1 MDNQIT
7 TMQEVTPATQKA
19 YDTHARILAN
29 GQVMARALVDVCH
42 DLKTMRDE
50 GLYTELGYDTFEEY
64 AEQACGI
71 KQRQAYSY
79 ISAYEK
85 LGQKY
90 MADHADLGITKLEL
104 ISQIN
109 SYEREEF
116 AADVDLESAT
126 VRELKAEV
134 ERYKKQTE
142 QLTFDLGQAQSE
154 LSEAPEPVDM
164 DTLRSSIEQGVKA
177 KYSAQLEEL
186 QQRAD
191 AAPDPEAIRKEAKK
205 EAAKEYKAKLA
216 TAKADA
222 EEKTKAAVEKLEQE
236 KADLKRQLDS
246 SATKLD
252 AAVGRR
258 HGCSRLPGVFHRT
271 ATNRRKG
278 TGADR
283 QDQCQGPGHRS
294 QALRR
299 RYSSFAV
306 DCTEFGGGT
315 MTCEQCYHRDVC
327 WHRMTI
333 YGPYAL
339 MGINT
344 GNMKA
349 WCANCKPKTQIIE
362 LSMQVSQ
369 SLHDELTKYCAE
381 RVVDEL

>member
-1 MDNQIT
+1 MGT
-7 TMQEVTPATQKA
+7 QEHWTAAQYQEYLRQRAKGGNKYHAVKA
-19 YDTHARILAN
+19 QADGRTYDSRSE
-29 GQVMARALVDVCH
+29 C
-42 DLKTMRDE
+42 K
-50 GLYTELGYDTFEEY
+50 
-64 AEQACGI
+64 
-71 KQRQAYSY
+71 RQAYSY

-104 ISQIN
+104 ISQIS

-154 LSEAPEPVDM
+154 LSEAPEPVDT
-164 DTLRSSIEQGVKA
+164 DALRSSIEQEVKA

-191 AAPDPEAIRKEAKK
+191 AAPDPEAIRKEAEK

-222 EEKTKAAVEKLEQE
+222 EKKAKATVEQLEQE

-252 AAVGRR
+252 AAVRQ
-258 HGCSRLPGVFHRT
+258 
-271 ATNRRKG
+271 AKAA
-278 TGADR
+278 GADTDVAACR
-283 QDQCQGPGHRS
+283 VYFTELQQTAAKVQELIGKINAKDPATGTKLSAAVISVLQSTAKNLEVAGTERGNGGFGSTGRS
-294 QALRR
+294 STNHSCGRGCHCCIFRR
-299 RYSSFAV
+299 DRLWS
-306 DCTEFGGGT
+306 
-315 MTCEQCYHRDVC
+315 
-327 WHRMTI
+327 
-333 YGPYAL
+333 
-339 MGINT
+339 
-344 GNMKA
+344 
-349 WCANCKPKTQIIE
+349 E
-362 LSMQVSQ
+362 L
-369 SLHDELTKYCAE
+369 
-381 RVVDEL
+381 

>member
-7 TMQEVTPATQKA
+7 TTQEVTPTTQKA

-104 ISQIN
+104 ISQIS

-116 AADVDLESAT
+116 LEDVDAESAT

-154 LSEAPEPVDM
+154 LSEAPEQVD
-164 DTLRSSIEQGVKA
+164 TNALRSSIEQEVKA

-186 QQRAD
+186 QQRASGSD
-191 AAPDPEAIRKEAKK
+191 AAPDPEAIRKEAEK

-222 EEKTKAAVEKLEQE
+222 EKKAKAAVEKLEQE

-252 AAVGRR
+252 AAVRQAKAAGADTDVAACRVYFTE
-258 HGCSRLPGVFHRT
+258 LQQT
-271 ATNRRKG
+271 AAKVQELIGKINAKDPA
-278 TGADR
+278 TGAKL
-283 QDQCQGPGHRS
+283 S
-294 QALRR
+294 A
-299 RYSSFAV
+299 AV
-306 DCTEFGGGT
+306 
-315 MTCEQCYHRDVC
+315 
-327 WHRMTI
+327 I
-333 YGPYAL
+333 
-339 MGINT
+339 
-344 GNMKA
+344 
-349 WCANCKPKTQIIE
+349 
-362 LSMQVSQ
+362 QVLQ
-369 SLHDELTKYCAE
+369 STAKNLEAE
-381 RVVDEL
+381 R

>member
-7 TMQEVTPATQKA
+7 TMQEVTPTTQKA

-50 GLYTELGYDTFEEY
+50 TLYAELGYDTFEEY

-104 ISQIN
+104 ISQIS

-116 AADVDLESAT
+116 TADVDLESAT

-154 LSEAPEPVDM
+154 LSEAPEPVDA
-164 DTLRSSIEQGVKA
+164 DALRSSIEQEVKA

-191 AAPDPEAIRKEAKK
+191 AAPDPEAIRKKAEK

-222 EEKTKAAVEKLEQE
+222 EKKTKAAVEKLEQE
-236 KADLKRQLDS
+236 KADLQRRLDS
-246 SATKLD
+246 STTKLD
-252 AAVGRR
+252 AAVRQAKAAGADTDVAACRVYFTE
-258 HGCSRLPGVFHRT
+258 LQQT
-271 ATNRRKG
+271 AEKVRELIGKINAKDPA
-278 TGADR
+278 TGAKL
-283 QDQCQGPGHRS
+283 S
-294 QALRR
+294 A
-299 RYSSFAV
+299 AV
-306 DCTEFGGGT
+306 IS
-315 MTCEQCYHRDVC
+315 V
-327 WHRMTI
+327 
-333 YGPYAL
+333 L
-339 MGINT
+339 
-344 GNMKA
+344 
-349 WCANCKPKTQIIE
+349 
-362 LSMQVSQ
+362 Q
-369 SLHDELTKYCAE
+369 STAKNLEVEK
-381 RVVDEL
+381 

>member
-104 ISQIN
+104 ISQIS
-109 SYEREEF
+109 SYEREGF
-116 AADVDLESAT
+116 TADVDLESAT

-154 LSEAPEPVDM
+154 LSEAPEPVDT
-164 DTLRSSIEQGVKA
+164 DALRSSIEQEVKS
-177 KYSAQLEEL
+177 KYRAQLEEL

-191 AAPDPEAIRKEAKK
+191 AAPDPEAIRKEAER

-222 EEKTKAAVEKLEQE
+222 EKKAKAAVEKLEQE

-252 AAVGRR
+252 AAVRQAKAAGADTDVAA
-258 HGCSRLPGVFHRT
+258 CPGVLHRA

-278 TGADR
+278 TGTDR
-283 QDQCQGPGHRS
+283 QDQCQGSGHRS

-299 RYSSFAV
+299 RYFRFAV
-306 DCTEFGGGT
+306 DC
-315 MTCEQCYHRDVC
+315 QRIWR
-327 WHRMTI
+327 WHNDLRAML
-333 YGPYAL
+333 PL
-339 MGINT
+339 R
-344 GNMKA
+344 
-349 WCANCKPKTQIIE
+349 CVFSP
-362 LSMQVSQ
+362 
-369 SLHDELTKYCAE
+369 HDRL
-381 RVVDEL
+381 RPIRP

>member
-7 TMQEVTPATQKA
+7 TMQEVTPTTQKA

-90 MADHADLGITKLEL
+90 MADLGITKLEL
-104 ISQIN
+104 IAQIS

-154 LSEAPEPVDM
+154 LSEAPEPVDT
-164 DTLRSSIEQGVKA
+164 DALRSSIEQEVKA
-177 KYSAQLEEL
+177 KYSAKLEEL

-191 AAPDPEAIRKEAKK
+191 AAPDPEAIRKEAEK

-222 EEKTKAAVEKLEQE
+222 EKKTKAAVEKLEQE
-236 KADLKRQLDS
+236 KADLERQLDS
-246 SATKLD
+246 STTKLD
-252 AAVGRR
+252 AAVRQAKAAGADTDVAACRVYFTE
-258 HGCSRLPGVFHRT
+258 LQQT
-271 ATNRRKG
+271 AAKVQELIGKINAKDPA
-278 TGADR
+278 TGAKL
-283 QDQCQGPGHRS
+283 S
-294 QALRR
+294 A
-299 RYSSFAV
+299 AV
-306 DCTEFGGGT
+306 
-315 MTCEQCYHRDVC
+315 
-327 WHRMTI
+327 I
-333 YGPYAL
+333 
-339 MGINT
+339 
-344 GNMKA
+344 
-349 WCANCKPKTQIIE
+349 
-362 LSMQVSQ
+362 QVLQ
-369 SLHDELTKYCAE
+369 STARNLEVAQ
-381 RVVDEL
+381 

>member
-7 TMQEVTPATQKA
+7 TMQEVTPTTQKA

-104 ISQIN
+104 ISQIS

-154 LSEAPEPVDM
+154 LSEAP
-164 DTLRSSIEQGVKA
+164 
-177 KYSAQLEEL
+177 
-186 QQRAD
+186 
-191 AAPDPEAIRKEAKK
+191 DPEAIRKEAEK

-222 EEKTKAAVEKLEQE
+222 EKKAKATVEQLEQE

-252 AAVGRR
+252 AAVRQAKAAGADTDVAACRVYFTE
-258 HGCSRLPGVFHRT
+258 LQQT
-271 ATNRRKG
+271 AAKVQELIGKITTKDPA
-278 TGADR
+278 TGAKF
-283 QDQCQGPGHRS
+283 S
-294 QALRR
+294 A
-299 RYSSFAV
+299 AV
-306 DCTEFGGGT
+306 IS
-315 MTCEQCYHRDVC
+315 V
-327 WHRMTI
+327 
-333 YGPYAL
+333 L
-339 MGINT
+339 
-344 GNMKA
+344 
-349 WCANCKPKTQIIE
+349 
-362 LSMQVSQ
+362 Q
-369 SLHDELTKYCAE
+369 STAKNLEVAQ
-381 RVVDEL
+381 

>member
-1 MDNQIT
+1 MDHQIT
-7 TMQEVTPATQKA
+7 TMQEVTPTTQKA

-90 MADHADLGITKLEL
+90 MTDHADLGITKLEL
-104 ISQIN
+104 ISQIS

-154 LSEAPEPVDM
+154 VPEPVDT
-164 DTLRSSIEQGVKA
+164 DTLRSSIEQEVKA
-177 KYSAQLEEL
+177 KYNAQLEEL

-191 AAPDPEAIRKEAKK
+191 AAPDPEAIRKEAVK

-222 EEKTKAAVEKLEQE
+222 EEKTKAAVKKLEQE

-252 AAVGRR
+252 AAVRQAKAAGADTDVAACRVYFTE
-258 HGCSRLPGVFHRT
+258 LQQT
-271 ATNRRKG
+271 AAKVQELIGKINAKDPA
-278 TGADR
+278 TGAKL
-283 QDQCQGPGHRS
+283 S
-294 QALRR
+294 A
-299 RYSSFAV
+299 AV
-306 DCTEFGGGT
+306 
-315 MTCEQCYHRDVC
+315 
-327 WHRMTI
+327 I
-333 YGPYAL
+333 
-339 MGINT
+339 
-344 GNMKA
+344 
-349 WCANCKPKTQIIE
+349 
-362 LSMQVSQ
+362 QVLQ
-369 SLHDELTKYCAE
+369 STAKNLEVAQ
-381 RVVDEL
+381 

>member
-7 TMQEVTPATQKA
+7 TMQEVTPTTQKA

-50 GLYTELGYDTFEEY
+50 GLYTELGYNTFEEY

-104 ISQIN
+104 IAQIS

-154 LSEAPEPVDM
+154 LSEAPEPVDT
-164 DTLRSSIEQGVKA
+164 DALRSSIEQEVKA
-177 KYSAQLEEL
+177 KYSAKLEEL

-191 AAPDPEAIRKEAKK
+191 AAPDRRRSERKR
-205 EAAKEYKAKLA
+205 
-216 TAKADA
+216 
-222 EEKTKAAVEKLEQE
+222 
-236 KADLKRQLDS
+236 KRKPPRN
-246 SATKLD
+246 TKLSWQ
-252 AAVGRR
+252 RQR
-258 HGCSRLPGVFHRT
+258 QTP
-271 ATNRRKG
+271 RK
-278 TGADR
+278 
-283 QDQCQGPGHRS
+283 
-294 QALRR
+294 
-299 RYSSFAV
+299 
-306 DCTEFGGGT
+306 
-315 MTCEQCYHRDVC
+315 
-327 WHRMTI
+327 
-333 YGPYAL
+333 
-339 MGINT
+339 
-344 GNMKA
+344 
-349 WCANCKPKTQIIE
+349 KPKP
-362 LSMQVSQ
+362 L
-369 SLHDELTKYCAE
+369 
-381 RVVDEL
+381 

>member
-7 TMQEVTPATQKA
+7 TMQEVTPTTQKA

-104 ISQIN
+104 ISQIS

-154 LSEAPEPVDM
+154 LSEEPEPVDT
-164 DTLRSSIEQGVKA
+164 DALRSSIEQEVKA

-191 AAPDPEAIRKEAKK
+191 AVPDPEAIRKEAEKAAAEKK
-205 EAAKEYKAKLA
+205 A
-216 TAKADA
+216 
-222 EEKTKAAVEKLEQE
+222 KAAVEKLEQE

-252 AAVGRR
+252 AAVRQ
-258 HGCSRLPGVFHRT
+258 
-271 ATNRRKG
+271 AKAA
-278 TGADR
+278 GADTDVAACR
-283 QDQCQGPGHRS
+283 VYFTELQQTAAKVQELIGKINAKDPATGTKLS
-294 QALRR
+294 A
-299 RYSSFAV
+299 AV
-306 DCTEFGGGT
+306 IS
-315 MTCEQCYHRDVC
+315 V
-327 WHRMTI
+327 
-333 YGPYAL
+333 L
-339 MGINT
+339 
-344 GNMKA
+344 
-349 WCANCKPKTQIIE
+349 
-362 LSMQVSQ
+362 Q
-369 SLHDELTKYCAE
+369 STAKNLEAE
-381 RVVDEL
+381 R

>member
-1 MDNQIT
+1 MGT
-7 TMQEVTPATQKA
+7 QEHWTAAQYQEYLRQRAKGGNKYHAVKA
-19 YDTHARILAN
+19 QADGRTYDSRSE
-29 GQVMARALVDVCH
+29 C
-42 DLKTMRDE
+42 K
-50 GLYTELGYDTFEEY
+50 
-64 AEQACGI
+64 
-71 KQRQAYSY
+71 RQAYSY

-104 ISQIN
+104 ISQIS

-154 LSEAPEPVDM
+154 LSEAPEPVDT
-164 DTLRSSIEQGVKA
+164 DALRSSIEQEVKA

-191 AAPDPEAIRKEAKK
+191 AAPDPEAIRKEAEK

-222 EEKTKAAVEKLEQE
+222 EKKAKATVEQLEQE

-252 AAVGRR
+252 AAVRQAKAAGADTDVAACRVYFTELQQTAAKVQELIGKINAKDPATGTKLSAAVISVLQSTAKKGQANDQERKGRR
-258 HGCSRLPGVFHRT
+258 SPGGRRLPTGTVWLLPGGGQPLLVGVRSDQWHRLRIDRPGGVRAAQGRPGAAAGQT
-271 ATNRRKG
+271 AGDRGRKPQGGAAG
-278 TGADR
+278 TADR
-283 QDQCQGPGHRS
+283 
-294 QALRR
+294 L
-299 RYSSFAV
+299 
-306 DCTEFGGGT
+306 
-315 MTCEQCYHRDVC
+315 
-327 WHRMTI
+327 
-333 YGPYAL
+333 
-339 MGINT
+339 
-344 GNMKA
+344 
-349 WCANCKPKTQIIE
+349 
-362 LSMQVSQ
+362 
-369 SLHDELTKYCAE
+369 
-381 RVVDEL
+381 

>member
-1 MDNQIT
+1 MDHQIT
-7 TMQEVTPATQKA
+7 TMQEVTPTTQKA

-42 DLKTMRDE
+42 GLKTMRDE

-104 ISQIN
+104 ISQIS

-116 AADVDLESAT
+116 TADVDLESAT

-154 LSEAPEPVDM
+154 LSEVPEPVDT
-164 DTLRSSIEQGVKA
+164 DTLRSSIEQEVKA

-191 AAPDPEAIRKEAKK
+191 AAPNPEAIRK

-222 EEKTKAAVEKLEQE
+222 EKKAKAAVEKLEQE

-252 AAVGRR
+252 AAVRQ
-258 HGCSRLPGVFHRT
+258 
-271 ATNRRKG
+271 AKAA
-278 TGADR
+278 GADTDVAACR
-283 QDQCQGPGHRS
+283 VYFTELQQTAAKVQELIGKINAKDPATGTKLS
-294 QALRR
+294 A
-299 RYSSFAV
+299 AV
-306 DCTEFGGGT
+306 
-315 MTCEQCYHRDVC
+315 
-327 WHRMTI
+327 I
-333 YGPYAL
+333 
-339 MGINT
+339 
-344 GNMKA
+344 
-349 WCANCKPKTQIIE
+349 
-362 LSMQVSQ
+362 QVLQ
-369 SLHDELTKYCAE
+369 STAKNLEA
-381 RVVDEL
+381 

>member
-104 ISQIN
+104 ISQIS
-109 SYEREEF
+109 SYEREGF
-116 AADVDLESAT
+116 TADVDLESAT

-154 LSEAPEPVDM
+154 LSEAPEPVDT
-164 DTLRSSIEQGVKA
+164 DALRSSIEQEVKS

-191 AAPDPEAIRKEAKK
+191 AAPDPEAIRKEAER

-222 EEKTKAAVEKLEQE
+222 EKKAAVEKLEQE

-252 AAVGRR
+252 AAVRQAKAAGADTDVAACRVYFTE
-258 HGCSRLPGVFHRT
+258 LQQT
-271 ATNRRKG
+271 AAKVQELIGKINAKDPA
-278 TGADR
+278 TGAKL
-283 QDQCQGPGHRS
+283 S
-294 QALRR
+294 A
-299 RYSSFAV
+299 AV
-306 DCTEFGGGT
+306 IS
-315 MTCEQCYHRDVC
+315 V
-327 WHRMTI
+327 
-333 YGPYAL
+333 L
-339 MGINT
+339 
-344 GNMKA
+344 
-349 WCANCKPKTQIIE
+349 
-362 LSMQVSQ
+362 Q
-369 SLHDELTKYCAE
+369 STAKNLEVAQ
-381 RVVDEL
+381 

>member
-7 TMQEVTPATQKA
+7 TMQEVTPTTQKA

-90 MADHADLGITKLEL
+90 MTDHADLGITKLEL
-104 ISQIN
+104 ISQIS

-116 AADVDLESAT
+116 TADVDLESAT

-154 LSEAPEPVDM
+154 LSEAPEPVDT
-164 DTLRSSIEQGVKA
+164 DALRSSIEQEVKA

-186 QQRAD
+186 QQRAN
-191 AAPDPEAIRKEAKK
+191 AAPDPAAIRKEAEK

-216 TAKADA
+216 TANA
-222 EEKTKAAVEKLEQE
+222 EKKTKAALEKLEQE

-252 AAVGRR
+252 AAVRQAKAAGADTDVAACRVYFTE
-258 HGCSRLPGVFHRT
+258 LQQT
-271 ATNRRKG
+271 AAKVQELIGKINAKDPA
-278 TGADR
+278 TGAKL
-283 QDQCQGPGHRS
+283 S
-294 QALRR
+294 A
-299 RYSSFAV
+299 AV
-306 DCTEFGGGT
+306 
-315 MTCEQCYHRDVC
+315 
-327 WHRMTI
+327 I
-333 YGPYAL
+333 
-339 MGINT
+339 
-344 GNMKA
+344 
-349 WCANCKPKTQIIE
+349 
-362 LSMQVSQ
+362 QVLQ
-369 SLHDELTKYCAE
+369 STARNLEVAQ
-381 RVVDEL
+381 

>member
-191 AAPDPEAIRKEAKK
+191 AAPDPEALRKEAKK
-205 EAAKEYKAKLA
+205 EAAKEY
-216 TAKADA
+216 
-222 EEKTKAAVEKLEQE
+222 TKAAVEKLEQE

-252 AAVGRR
+252 AAVRQAKAAGADTDVAACRVYFTE
-258 HGCSRLPGVFHRT
+258 LQQT
-271 ATNRRKG
+271 AAKVQELIGKINAKDPA
-278 TGADR
+278 TGAKL
-283 QDQCQGPGHRS
+283 S
-294 QALRR
+294 A
-299 RYSSFAV
+299 AV
-306 DCTEFGGGT
+306 
-315 MTCEQCYHRDVC
+315 
-327 WHRMTI
+327 I
-333 YGPYAL
+333 
-339 MGINT
+339 
-344 GNMKA
+344 
-349 WCANCKPKTQIIE
+349 
-362 LSMQVSQ
+362 QVLQ
-369 SLHDELTKYCAE
+369 STARNLEVAQ
-381 RVVDEL
+381 

>member
-1 MDNQIT
+1 MNFKKMLSICKRSKAYFLYDLPDGEQMLSNGSCGYILYGHP
-7 TMQEVTPATQKA
+7 EYTPETLRMVADLAEDDSVIMTRMQKA
-19 YDTHARILAN
+19 DLPLADQCHNEEYAAPLDTCIVAAGAVWQPLVVGASMAFINRRALQPIEKEEEGYDLYRRGDLVVVKSGLIVQGVIRTMDLSKAEAVCRDLINL
-29 GQVMARALVDVCH
+29 GTVARALVDVCH

-104 ISQIN
+104 ISQIS

-154 LSEAPEPVDM
+154 LSETPEPVDT
-164 DTLRSSIEQGVKA
+164 DTLRSSIEQEVKA

-191 AAPDPEAIRKEAKK
+191 AAPDPEAIRKEAEK

-222 EEKTKAAVEKLEQE
+222 EKKPKPLW
-236 KADLKRQLDS
+236 KNWSRKRQ
-246 SATKLD
+246 T
-252 AAVGRR
+252 
-258 HGCSRLPGVFHRT
+258 
-271 ATNRRKG
+271 
-278 TGADR
+278 
-283 QDQCQGPGHRS
+283 
-294 QALRR
+294 
-299 RYSSFAV
+299 
-306 DCTEFGGGT
+306 
-315 MTCEQCYHRDVC
+315 
-327 WHRMTI
+327 
-333 YGPYAL
+333 
-339 MGINT
+339 
-344 GNMKA
+344 
-349 WCANCKPKTQIIE
+349 
-362 LSMQVSQ
+362 
-369 SLHDELTKYCAE
+369 
-381 RVVDEL
+381 

>member
-7 TMQEVTPATQKA
+7 TMQEVTPTTQKA

-104 ISQIN
+104 IAQIS

-154 LSEAPEPVDM
+154 LSEAPEPVDT
-164 DTLRSSIEQGVKA
+164 DALRSSIEQEVKA
-177 KYSAQLEEL
+177 KYSAKLEEL

-191 AAPDPEAIRKEAKK
+191 AAPDPEAIRKEAEK

-222 EEKTKAAVEKLEQE
+222 EKKTKAAVEKPDLE
-236 KADLKRQLDS
+236 RQLDS
-246 SATKLD
+246 STTKLD
-252 AAVGRR
+252 AAVRQAKAAGADTDVAACRVYFTE
-258 HGCSRLPGVFHRT
+258 LQQT
-271 ATNRRKG
+271 AAKVQELIGKINAKDPA
-278 TGADR
+278 TGAKL
-283 QDQCQGPGHRS
+283 S
-294 QALRR
+294 A
-299 RYSSFAV
+299 AV
-306 DCTEFGGGT
+306 
-315 MTCEQCYHRDVC
+315 
-327 WHRMTI
+327 I
-333 YGPYAL
+333 
-339 MGINT
+339 
-344 GNMKA
+344 
-349 WCANCKPKTQIIE
+349 
-362 LSMQVSQ
+362 QVLQ
-369 SLHDELTKYCAE
+369 STARNLEVAQ
-381 RVVDEL
+381 

>member
-7 TMQEVTPATQKA
+7 TMQEVTPTTQKA

-104 ISQIN
+104 ISQIS

-116 AADVDLESAT
+116 LEDVDAESAT

-154 LSEAPEPVDM
+154 LSEAPEQVD
-164 DTLRSSIEQGVKA
+164 TNALRSSIEQEVKA

-191 AAPDPEAIRKEAKK
+191 AAPDPEAIRR
-205 EAAKEYKAKLA
+205 
-216 TAKADA
+216 
-222 EEKTKAAVEKLEQE
+222 
-236 KADLKRQLDS
+236 KRKRKPQRN
-246 SATKLD
+246 TKLSWQ
-252 AAVGRR
+252 RQR
-258 HGCSRLPGVFHRT
+258 QTP
-271 ATNRRKG
+271 RK
-278 TGADR
+278 
-283 QDQCQGPGHRS
+283 
-294 QALRR
+294 
-299 RYSSFAV
+299 
-306 DCTEFGGGT
+306 
-315 MTCEQCYHRDVC
+315 
-327 WHRMTI
+327 
-333 YGPYAL
+333 
-339 MGINT
+339 
-344 GNMKA
+344 
-349 WCANCKPKTQIIE
+349 KPKP
-362 LSMQVSQ
+362 L
-369 SLHDELTKYCAE
+369 
-381 RVVDEL
+381 

>member
-90 MADHADLGITKLEL
+90 MADLGITKLEL
-104 ISQIN
+104 ISQIS
-109 SYEREEF
+109 SYEREGF
-116 AADVDLESAT
+116 TADVDLESAT

-154 LSEAPEPVDM
+154 LSEAPEPVDT
-164 DTLRSSIEQGVKA
+164 DALRSSIEQEVKS

-191 AAPDPEAIRKEAKK
+191 AAPDPEAIRKEAER

-222 EEKTKAAVEKLEQE
+222 EKKAKAAVEKLEQE

-252 AAVGRR
+252 AAVRQAKAAGADTDVAACRVYFTE
-258 HGCSRLPGVFHRT
+258 LQQT
-271 ATNRRKG
+271 AAKVQELIGKINAKDPA
-278 TGADR
+278 TGAKL
-283 QDQCQGPGHRS
+283 S
-294 QALRR
+294 A
-299 RYSSFAV
+299 AV
-306 DCTEFGGGT
+306 IS
-315 MTCEQCYHRDVC
+315 V
-327 WHRMTI
+327 
-333 YGPYAL
+333 L
-339 MGINT
+339 
-344 GNMKA
+344 
-349 WCANCKPKTQIIE
+349 
-362 LSMQVSQ
+362 Q
-369 SLHDELTKYCAE
+369 STAKNLEVAQ
-381 RVVDEL
+381 

>member
-1 MDNQIT
+1 MDHQIT
-7 TMQEVTPATQKA
+7 TMQEVTPTTQKA

-50 GLYTELGYDTFEEY
+50 GLYAELGYDTFEEY

-104 ISQIN
+104 ISQIS

-116 AADVDLESAT
+116 AADVDLESTT

-154 LSEAPEPVDM
+154 LSEAPEPVDT
-164 DTLRSSIEQGVKA
+164 DALRSSIEQEVKA

-191 AAPDPEAIRKEAKK
+191 AAPNPEAIRK

-222 EEKTKAAVEKLEQE
+222 EKKAKAAVEKLEQE

-252 AAVGRR
+252 AAVRQ
-258 HGCSRLPGVFHRT
+258 
-271 ATNRRKG
+271 AKAA
-278 TGADR
+278 GADTDVAACR
-283 QDQCQGPGHRS
+283 VYFTELQQTAAKVQELIGKINAKDPATGTKLS
-294 QALRR
+294 A
-299 RYSSFAV
+299 AV
-306 DCTEFGGGT
+306 
-315 MTCEQCYHRDVC
+315 
-327 WHRMTI
+327 I
-333 YGPYAL
+333 
-339 MGINT
+339 
-344 GNMKA
+344 
-349 WCANCKPKTQIIE
+349 
-362 LSMQVSQ
+362 QVLQ
-369 SLHDELTKYCAE
+369 STARNLEVAQ
-381 RVVDEL
+381 

>member
-7 TMQEVTPATQKA
+7 TMQEVTPTTQKA

-104 ISQIN
+104 IAQIS

-154 LSEAPEPVDM
+154 LSEAPEPVDT
-164 DTLRSSIEQGVKA
+164 DALRSSIEQEVKA
-177 KYSAQLEEL
+177 KYSAKLEEL
-186 QQRAD
+186 QQ
-191 AAPDPEAIRKEAKK
+191 KEL
-205 EAAKEYKAKLA
+205 Y
-216 TAKADA
+216 
-222 EEKTKAAVEKLEQE
+222 
-236 KADLKRQLDS
+236 
-246 SATKLD
+246 
-252 AAVGRR
+252 
-258 HGCSRLPGVFHRT
+258 
-271 ATNRRKG
+271 
-278 TGADR
+278 
-283 QDQCQGPGHRS
+283 
-294 QALRR
+294 
-299 RYSSFAV
+299 
-306 DCTEFGGGT
+306 
-315 MTCEQCYHRDVC
+315 
-327 WHRMTI
+327 
-333 YGPYAL
+333 
-339 MGINT
+339 
-344 GNMKA
+344 
-349 WCANCKPKTQIIE
+349 
-362 LSMQVSQ
+362 
-369 SLHDELTKYCAE
+369 
-381 RVVDEL
+381 

>member
-1 MDNQIT
+1 MGT
-7 TMQEVTPATQKA
+7 QEHWTAAQYQEYLRQRAKGGNKYHAVKA
-19 YDTHARILAN
+19 QADGRTYDSRSE
-29 GQVMARALVDVCH
+29 C
-42 DLKTMRDE
+42 K
-50 GLYTELGYDTFEEY
+50 
-64 AEQACGI
+64 
-71 KQRQAYSY
+71 RQAYSY

-104 ISQIN
+104 ISQIS

-154 LSEAPEPVDM
+154 LSEAPEPVDT
-164 DTLRSSIEQGVKA
+164 DALRSSIEQEVKA

-191 AAPDPEAIRKEAKK
+191 AAPDPEAIRKEAEK

-222 EEKTKAAVEKLEQE
+222 EKKAKATVEQLEQE

-252 AAVGRR
+252 AAVRQ
-258 HGCSRLPGVFHRT
+258 
-271 ATNRRKG
+271 AKAA
-278 TGADR
+278 GADTDVAACR
-283 QDQCQGPGHRS
+283 CTSPSCNKPPQRYRS
-294 QALRR
+294 
-299 RYSSFAV
+299 
-306 DCTEFGGGT
+306 
-315 MTCEQCYHRDVC
+315 
-327 WHRMTI
+327 
-333 YGPYAL
+333 
-339 MGINT
+339 
-344 GNMKA
+344 
-349 WCANCKPKTQIIE
+349 
-362 LSMQVSQ
+362 
-369 SLHDELTKYCAE
+369 
-381 RVVDEL
+381 

>member
-7 TMQEVTPATQKA
+7 TMQEVTPTTQKA

-104 ISQIN
+104 ISQIS

-154 LSEAPEPVDM
+154 LSEAPEPVDT
-164 DTLRSSIEQGVKA
+164 DTLRSSIEQEVKA

-191 AAPDPEAIRKEAKK
+191 AAPDPEAIRKEAEK

-222 EEKTKAAVEKLEQE
+222 EEKPKPLWKNWSR
-236 KADLKRQLDS
+236 KRQ
-246 SATKLD
+246 T
-252 AAVGRR
+252 
-258 HGCSRLPGVFHRT
+258 
-271 ATNRRKG
+271 
-278 TGADR
+278 
-283 QDQCQGPGHRS
+283 
-294 QALRR
+294 
-299 RYSSFAV
+299 
-306 DCTEFGGGT
+306 
-315 MTCEQCYHRDVC
+315 
-327 WHRMTI
+327 
-333 YGPYAL
+333 
-339 MGINT
+339 
-344 GNMKA
+344 
-349 WCANCKPKTQIIE
+349 
-362 LSMQVSQ
+362 
-369 SLHDELTKYCAE
+369 
-381 RVVDEL
+381 

>member
-7 TMQEVTPATQKA
+7 TMQEVTPTTQKA

-50 GLYTELGYDTFEEY
+50 GLYAELGYDTFEEY

-142 QLTFDLGQAQSE
+142 QLTFDLGQAQSK
-154 LSEAPEPVDM
+154 LSEAPEQVDT
-164 DTLRSSIEQGVKA
+164 D
-177 KYSAQLEEL
+177 
-186 QQRAD
+186 
-191 AAPDPEAIRKEAKK
+191 AIRKEAKK

-216 TAKADA
+216 TAKAAA
-222 EEKTKAAVEKLEQE
+222 EKKTKAAVEKLEQE
-236 KADLKRQLDS
+236 KADLERQLDS

-252 AAVGRR
+252 AAVRQ
-258 HGCSRLPGVFHRT
+258 
-271 ATNRRKG
+271 AKAA
-278 TGADR
+278 GADTDVAACR
-283 QDQCQGPGHRS
+283 VYFTELQQTAAKVQELIGKINAKDPATGTKLS
-294 QALRR
+294 A
-299 RYSSFAV
+299 AV
-306 DCTEFGGGT
+306 IS
-315 MTCEQCYHRDVC
+315 V
-327 WHRMTI
+327 
-333 YGPYAL
+333 L
-339 MGINT
+339 
-344 GNMKA
+344 
-349 WCANCKPKTQIIE
+349 
-362 LSMQVSQ
+362 Q
-369 SLHDELTKYCAE
+369 STAKNLEVKQ
-381 RVVDEL
+381 